1 MLIQLPLG
9 EEERLN
15 FPTFFREYFFD
26 QWKQIPTEK

>member
-26 QWKQIPTEK
+26 QWQG